1 MSTYKKGD
9 IVIGTVAN
17 VRPYAVF
24 LNFPD
29 GAVGLLHISE
39 ISDSFIRD
47 IEKYASI
54 GDEIKVIVISVD
66 PDNGFLRLSLKRVPE
81 EERFSTHTLND
92 RKPIKTTKDDFA
104 PLEEKLTDWI
114 SETLEKAK
122 KDEEND

>member
-66 PDNGFLRLSLKRVPE
+66 PDNGFLYFLLADNASH
-81 EERFSTHTLND
+81 FLND
-92 RKPIKTTKDDFA
+92 YDLILSYF
-104 PLEEKLTDWI
+104 
-114 SETLEKAK
+114 EKAHNLGYMLMLI
-122 KDEEND
+122 DFLSHYIYY

>member
-81 EERFSTHTLND
+81 EERFSTHTSND

-104 PLEEKLTDWI
+104 PLEEKLTEWI

-122 KDEEND
+122 KDEGND